1 MKKKSIFYKPK
12 WSLIFLDAC
21 IWTLAVCIMVLWR
34 ALTDK
39 SRKTDYCF
47 FCLALYCS
55 NIIIG
60 YLFGKY
66 RSLKTRG
73 YFQAMRGTFA
83 SILVLIAAIV
93 TCYYINNLFGL
104 SIYVLIMTA
113 IVAFLI
119 NTVCLLFFYG
129 YRYAL
134 NIDDNIM
141 EFNVRPPMKLAVPV
155 QRLSPEAETAVKN
168 SIVEFSNKR
177 TLTVLDKHLD
187 LGSSST
193 LVLATSTLFN
203 IQSLGNYQYDC
214 IVNLKRLNDIRG
226 VNKMFC
232 TINEKIPDNGIFVC
246 CFKPQTVTKK
256 AILNKYPKGVN
267 YMVYSC
273 YFIYKRVL
281 PKLFFTSRLYY
292 DFTKGRNR
300 VFSTTEILGRLYF
313 CGFKVLQEFPL
324 GNMYLV
330 MAQRE
335 KQPEKQVKRKYGPF
349 IKLSRI
355 GKDKQRF
362 NVYKCRTMH
371 PYSEF
376 LQAYM
381 YDKYHLQKG
390 GKINNDIRIGTIG
403 RFMRKC
409 WIDELPMLLNI
420 LKGDMK
426 IVGVRPLSAQ
436 YFSLYSKDLQDK
448 RTQFKPGLLPPFYA
462 DMPQTLDEIQNSEM
476 RYLMACEKNGVFRT
490 DWVYFWK
497 IIYNIVFK
505 HARSN

>member
-1 MKKKSIFYKPK
+1 MKKPRFYKPQ
-12 WSLIFLDAC
+12 WELIVLDLV
-21 IWTLAVCIMVLWR
+21 IWTLATCIMVLWR
-34 ALTDK
+34 TLTDK
-39 SRKTDYCF
+39 SRQVDYCLV
-47 FCLALYCS
+47 CVALFVANVIFGYCF
-55 NIIIG
+55 N
-60 YLFGKY
+60 KY
-66 RSLKTRG
+66 RYLRDHG
-73 YFQAMRGTFA
+73 YFYNMKGTTLTFV
-83 SILVLIAAIV
+83 VLILGLVAGF
-93 TCYYINNLFGL
+93 YINELWGL
-104 SIYVLIMTA
+104 SSYVLIMTVV
-113 IVAFLI
+113 IAFAF
-119 NTVCLLFFYG
+119 NVGFLFFYYG

-134 NIDDNIM
+134 NIDEGIM
-141 EFNVRPPMKLAVPV
+141 EFNLRPPTSLAVTP
-155 QRLSPEAETAVKN
+155 QRLKPQAEEAIKQ
-168 SIVEFSNKR
+168 SILDFADRK
-177 TLTVLDKHLD
+177 TLNFLSTNCD
-187 LGSSST
+187 LGSSTT

-226 VNKMFC
+226 INKMFC
-232 TINEKIPDNGIFVC
+232 TINEKLPDNGIFVC

-324 GNMYLV
+324 GNMYIV